1 MKAATVSRLLEEELS
16 HIPRSHKGSTQ
27 NVFRML
33 YTHHRRRDLANNPAT
48 PARNALHA
56 AVRAVEAGQNAI
68 SPAFEWEFFRPG
80 GGSTQMM
87 RHEMEEGVSAK

>member
-1 MKAATVSRLLEEELS
+1 MRATTVTRLLEEELS

-33 YTHHRRRDLANNPAT
+33 YTHHRRRDLANDPNA
-48 PARNALHA
+48 PARNALFV
-56 AVRAVEAGQNAI
+56 AVRAIEAGNHAVA
-68 SPAFEWEFFRPG
+68 PAFEWEFFRPG

-87 RHEMEEGVSAK
+87 RNEIRSTEKG